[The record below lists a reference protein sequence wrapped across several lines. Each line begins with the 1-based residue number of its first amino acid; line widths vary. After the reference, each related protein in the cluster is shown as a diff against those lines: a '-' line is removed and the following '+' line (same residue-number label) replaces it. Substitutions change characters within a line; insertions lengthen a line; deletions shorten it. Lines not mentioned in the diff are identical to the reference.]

1 VLFRQLLGEPGDGGV
16 IVVDGGG
23 STAIALM
30 GDMLAARARDNGWA
44 GVIINGA
51 IRDSA
56 EIAGIDIGVKALGVN
71 PAKSAKKG
79 EGETD
84 VAVEFGGVRFRPG
97 EWVYCD
103 EDGVDSAEAPL
114 RELRELHVDIP
125 VLLLVSTSVSEL
137 IEGARRSSQV
147 CVIAKPC
154 VDQSL
159 TKRVLRFRGSGLTT
173 HSNAGRLQDGSDIW
187 HAE

>member
-1 VLFRQLLGEPGDGGV
+1 MRATTDLYDDFEDSCETCSLQFRDFGRHTRFFGKIRTVKCFHDNVLFRELLNERGDGGV

-84 VAVEFGGVRFRPG
+84 VELEFGGVRFRPG
-97 EWVYCD
+97 DWVYCD
-103 EDGVDSAEAPL
+103 EDGV
-114 RELRELHVDIP
+114 
-125 VLLLVSTSVSEL
+125 LVTPEQ
-137 IEGARRSSQV
+137 IE
-147 CVIAKPC
+147 
-154 VDQSL
+154 
-159 TKRVLRFRGSGLTT
+159 
-173 HSNAGRLQDGSDIW
+173 
-187 HAE
+187 

>member
-1 VLFRQLLGEPGDGGV
+1 
-16 IVVDGGG
+16 
-23 STAIALM
+23 M

-71 PAKSAKKG
+71 PAKSAKQG

-84 VAVEFGGVRFRPG
+84 IELEFGGVTFRPG

-103 EDGVDSAEAPL
+103 EDG
-114 RELRELHVDIP
+114 I
-125 VLLLVSTSVSEL
+125 LLSPEK
-137 IEGARRSSQV
+137 IE
-147 CVIAKPC
+147 
-154 VDQSL
+154 
-159 TKRVLRFRGSGLTT
+159 
-173 HSNAGRLQDGSDIW
+173 
-187 HAE
+187 

>member
-1 VLFRQLLGEPGDGGV
+1 VLFRQLLGEPGDGAV

-23 STAIALM
+23 STARALM

-71 PAKSAKKG
+71 PAKSDKNG
-79 EGETD
+79 DGVTD
-84 VAVEFGGVRFRPG
+84 VELHFGGARFRPG

-103 EDGVDSAEAPL
+103 EDG
-114 RELRELHVDIP
+114 I
-125 VLLLVSTSVSEL
+125 LVSAQR
-137 IEGARRSSQV
+137 I
-147 CVIAKPC
+147 
-154 VDQSL
+154 D
-159 TKRVLRFRGSGLTT
+159 
-173 HSNAGRLQDGSDIW
+173 
-187 HAE
+187 

>member
-1 VLFRQLLGEPGDGGV
+1 MRATTDLYDDFEASCETCSVQLRDFGGRKRFFGRIRTVRCFHDNVLFRQLLDEPGDAAV

-56 EIAGIDIGVKALGVN
+56 DIAGIDIGVKALGVN
-71 PAKSAKKG
+71 PAKSEKKG
-79 EGETD
+79 AGETD
-84 VAVEFGGVRFRPG
+84 VELEFGGVRFRPG

-103 EDGVDSAEAPL
+103 EDG
-114 RELRELHVDIP
+114 I
-125 VLLLVSTSVSEL
+125 LLSPDR
-137 IEGARRSSQV
+137 I
-147 CVIAKPC
+147 
-154 VDQSL
+154 D
-159 TKRVLRFRGSGLTT
+159 
-173 HSNAGRLQDGSDIW
+173 
-187 HAE
+187 